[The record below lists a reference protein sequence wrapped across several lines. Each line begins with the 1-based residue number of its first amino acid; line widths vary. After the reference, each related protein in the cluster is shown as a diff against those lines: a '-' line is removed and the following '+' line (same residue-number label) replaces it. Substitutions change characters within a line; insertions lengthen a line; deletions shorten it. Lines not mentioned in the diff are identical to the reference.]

1 MAKNVWDATLDV
13 NNDVKKN
20 SFDWSNVYNFTGG
33 IGKMYP
39 CFSELAPAN
48 STVRINPTFGLQLMP
63 SAFPFQTDTQV
74 RLSFFRYPLRALWNG
89 YTDYIGG
96 FKQGLEAPYM
106 DFKNS
111 FEETVGVGKLADYL
125 KIPVVQVGAYGDGEI
140 LDFSSPVAYGDF
152 SGTLNSFFGPGRQ
165 FDQAFYGVIQDLPSD
180 LQPTDVALPAQIVNP
195 SSAQSTITI
204 DVPDGCF
211 YESQY
216 LTIKTV
222 VSFLGEN
229 NEILSSSV
237 LYNSPLNSTAGSQ
250 QVTMPFG
257 AVPFDVSIPLN
268 AKKVFFGFS
277 FAFSTS
283 NTLGQLSDAWHD
295 EFFPNVSTTLFPFS
309 FYMALNGETPVTFE
323 VREITR
329 ETSPYYDS
337 SRTIGREQIKLAAY
351 KFRAYEG
358 IYNAYYRDMRN
369 NPFILNG
376 QEEYNVWLPTYEG
389 GADTTIYKLHSANW
403 ERDMFTT
410 AVPSP
415 QQGRAPLV
423 GLTTYTDTTQLEDGS
438 YKTALKLALVDEDG
452 KRYAVNVQSNETGV
466 TGVEYGDLS
475 DAVGLAPVSMR
486 SLVDAASTGISI
498 PDLRIV
504 NAYQKYLELNMRK
517 SYTYKQIIEGRFDCK
532 VRYDDLLMPE
542 FIGGMTRPIRM
553 NRVTQTV
560 EVNGDGSY
568 AGALGSLAGDASCFG
583 DGGSTIS
590 CFCDE
595 ESIIMGIIMV
605 VPKPVYTQVLPK
617 DFLYRDVLDHFQ
629 PEFNY
634 LGFQPI
640 TKAELCPVQAW
651 NAGENLNDVFGY
663 QRPWYEY
670 VSKLDTAHGLFLTQ
684 MRNFLMHRVFNEVPA
699 LNEAFLL
706 VDENQVNQ
714 VFSVTEITDKVYG
727 QIAFQASAELPIAR
741 VAIPRLD

>member
-1 MAKNVWDATLDV
+1 M
-13 NNDVKKN
+13 
-20 SFDWSNVYNFTGG
+20 
-33 IGKMYP
+33 
-39 CFSELAPAN
+39 
-48 STVRINPTFGLQLMP
+48 
-63 SAFPFQTDTQV
+63 
-74 RLSFFRYPLRALWNG
+74 
-89 YTDYIGG
+89 
-96 FKQGLEAPYM
+96 
-106 DFKNS
+106 
-111 FEETVGVGKLADYL
+111 
-125 KIPVVQVGAYGDGEI
+125 
-140 LDFSSPVAYGDF
+140 
-152 SGTLNSFFGPGRQ
+152 
-165 FDQAFYGVIQDLPSD
+165 
-180 LQPTDVALPAQIVNP
+180 
-195 SSAQSTITI
+195 
-204 DVPDGCF
+204 
-211 YESQY
+211 
-216 LTIKTV
+216 
-222 VSFLGEN
+222 
-229 NEILSSSV
+229 
-237 LYNSPLNSTAGSQ
+237 
-250 QVTMPFG
+250 
-257 AVPFDVSIPLN
+257 
-268 AKKVFFGFS
+268 
-277 FAFSTS
+277 
-283 NTLGQLSDAWHD
+283 
-295 EFFPNVSTTLFPFS
+295 
-309 FYMALNGETPVTFE
+309 
-323 VREITR
+323 
-329 ETSPYYDS
+329 
-337 SRTIGREQIKLAAY
+337 
-351 KFRAYEG
+351 
-358 IYNAYYRDMRN
+358 
-369 NPFILNG
+369 
-376 QEEYNVWLPTYEG
+376 
-389 GADTTIYKLHSANW
+389 
-403 ERDMFTT
+403 
-410 AVPSP
+410 
-415 QQGRAPLV
+415 
-423 GLTTYTDTTQLEDGS
+423 QLEDGS
-438 YKTALKLALVDEDG
+438 YKTALKLAVVDEDG

-475 DAVGLAPVSMR
+475 DAVGLAPISMR

-553 NRVTQTV
+553 SRVTQTV

-583 DGGSTIS
+583 DAGSTIS

-651 NAGENLNDVFGY
+651 NAGENLSDVFGY